1 MTLHGE
7 EMQTTKNTFLESFF
21 VRGDGNGGIQG
32 AHVEY
37 LEVIKDGDEELARKV
52 LPPRPV
58 ALVPDAL
65 KPILSD
71 ALAAALV
78 ANTALNE
85 RAAAL
90 TAQIVDAQADV
101 QRLTGERDGLQARV
115 AALDAEVNAL
125 RAEIEA
131 LKAPKAVLRVPTA
144 ALLIVIER
152 RGLTAQLDAIRAA
165 LPEGQQR
172 EFELYLKMPYTRR
185 DHPLVAM
192 VQQAFGWTPEQVDTL
207 FVEADKV

>member
-1 MTLHGE
+1 MTI
-7 EMQTTKNTFLESFF
+7 TKNTFLESFF

-65 KPILSD
+65 KPILGD
-71 ALAAALV
+71 VLAVALV

-85 RAAAL
+85 QAAAL
-90 TAQIVDAQADV
+90 NAQIADAQAKV
-101 QRLTGERDGLQARV
+101 QRLTDERDGLQSRV
-115 AALDAEVNAL
+115 AALEGEASAL

-131 LKAPKAVLRVPTA
+131 LKAPKPILRVPTA
-144 ALLIVIER
+144 ALLIVMRR
-152 RGLTAQLDAIRAA
+152 RGLRDQLDAILAA
-165 LPEGQQR
+165 LPAEQSAEAQ
-172 EFELYLKMPYTRR
+172 ELLAMPYTRR

-192 VQQAFGWTPEQVDTL
+192 VQQAFGWTDAEVDAL
-207 FVEADKV
+207 FAEADAV